1 MDHIR
6 NTLSRL
12 RQFQRKLGVFVA
24 RSERRY
30 VREASTQLLKLF
42 QSTQRQQPDLN
53 RRALYEAVIAER
65 LGPNAAKAAEVIRRA
80 EESFTDWPAE
90 RELRFRHVVHYQIFD
105 EYIRASPARQGTQ
118 TNMGAVVARIIPED
132 I

>member
-1 MDHIR
+1 MR

-12 RQFQRKLGVFVA
+12 RRFQRNLGVFVA

-30 VREASTQLLKLF
+30 AREASTQLLKLF
-42 QSTQRQQPDLN
+42 QRKQRQHPGLS
-53 RRALYEAVIAER
+53 RRAMYEAVIAER
-65 LGPNAAKAAEVIRRA
+65 LGPDAGKAAEVIRRA
-80 EESFTDWPAE
+80 EESFTDWPVE
-90 RELRFRHVVHYQIFD
+90 RELRFRHVVHYQIFN
-105 EYIRASPARQGTQ
+105 EYIRSSPARQGTQ